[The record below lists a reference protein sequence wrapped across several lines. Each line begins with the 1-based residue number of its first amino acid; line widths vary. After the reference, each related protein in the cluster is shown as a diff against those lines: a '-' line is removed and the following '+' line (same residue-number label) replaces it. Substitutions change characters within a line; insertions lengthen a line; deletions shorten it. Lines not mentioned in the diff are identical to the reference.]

1 MIFIFPLHRTAS
13 LNETRPEMT
22 GFDAAAATYDRSRHA
37 LIPDYD
43 DLYGAAVAALELEAD
58 EPACVLD
65 LGAGTGGFA
74 LEVVNAY
81 PLVKCELADISAK
94 MLDQAR
100 VKFDGDGRFSF
111 RELDIVAGE
120 FGHGWDRIV
129 SSFVIHHLE
138 HENKRKVFAKA
149 CAALEPGGIFVNIDQ
164 VQACSQAV
172 QDIHMRLWKKDVLAA
187 GALEQDL
194 EDGLKRMEAMDINA
208 ELDDQ
213 VLWLEQAGF
222 SEVEV
227 VYRNYFYAVF
237 VARKAG

>member
-1 MIFIFPLHRTAS
+1 
-13 LNETRPEMT
+13 MT

-58 EPACVLD
+58 EPARVLD

-100 VKFDGDGRFSF
+100 AKFAGDGRFSF

-138 HENKRKVFAKA
+138 HEYKRKVFAEA
-149 CAALEPGGIFVNIDQ
+149 CAALKPGGIFVSIDQ

>member
-1 MIFIFPLHRTAS
+1 MTGFK
-13 LNETRPEMT
+13 MT

-58 EPACVLD
+58 EPVRVLD

-74 LEVVNAY
+74 LEVVNAH
-81 PLVKCELADISAK
+81 PLARVELADISRP
-94 MLDQAR
+94 MLDRAR
-100 VKFDGDGRFSF
+100 EKFAGDQRFSF
-111 RELDIVAGE
+111 RELDIAAGE
-120 FGHGWDRIV
+120 FGDNWDRIV

-138 HENKRKVFAKA
+138 HDGKRQVFGKA
-149 CAALEPGGIFVNIDQ
+149 FKALKPGGIFVNVDQ

-194 EDGLKRMEAMDINA
+194 EDGLKRMAAMDINA

>member
-1 MIFIFPLHRTAS
+1 
-13 LNETRPEMT
+13 MT

-43 DLYGAAVAALELEAD
+43 DLYGAAVTALDLAD
-58 EPACVLD
+58 DKPARVLD

-74 LEVVNAY
+74 LEVVNAH
-81 PLVKCELADISAK
+81 PRVQVELADISSK

-100 VKFDGDGRFSF
+100 AKFAGDGRFSF

-120 FGHGWDRIV
+120 FGVGWDRIV

-138 HENKRKVFAKA
+138 HADKRKVFAKI
-149 CAALEPGGIFVNIDQ
+149 CAALKPGGIFVNIDQ

-187 GALEQDL
+187 GALPQDL

-222 SEVEV
+222 SGIEV

-237 VARKAG
+237 VAKKGA

>member
-1 MIFIFPLHRTAS
+1 
-13 LNETRPEMT
+13 MT

-37 LIPDYD
+37 LIPDHD
-43 DLYGAAVAALELEAD
+43 DLYGAAVAALELQAG
-58 EPACVLD
+58 EPARVLD

-81 PLVKCELADISAK
+81 PEANVELADVSK
-94 MLDQAR
+94 PMLDRAR
-100 VKFDGDGRFSF
+100 QKFAGDPRFSF
-111 RELDIVAGE
+111 REMDIVDGS
-120 FGHGWDRIV
+120 FGADWDRIV

-138 HENKRKVFAKA
+138 HEDKRKVFAKA
-149 CAALEPGGIFVNIDQ
+149 CTALKPGGIFVNVDQ

-172 QDIHMRLWKKDVLAA
+172 QDIHMRLWKKAVLEA

-222 SEVEV
+222 AEVEV
-227 VYRNYFYAVF
+227 VYRNFFYAVF
-237 VARKAG
+237 VARKAV

>member
-1 MIFIFPLHRTAS
+1 
-13 LNETRPEMT
+13 MT

-43 DLYGAAVAALELEAD
+43 DLYGAAVAALELAVN
-58 EPACVLD
+58 EPARVLD

-81 PLVKCELADISAK
+81 PQVTCELADMSTK
-94 MLDQAR
+94 MLDRAR
-100 VKFDGDGRFSF
+100 EKFAGDERFSF
-111 RELDIVAGE
+111 RELDIVADE
-120 FGHGWDRIV
+120 FGGGWDRIV

-138 HENKRKVFAKA
+138 HEDKRKAFAKA
-149 CAALEPGGIFVNIDQ
+149 CAALKPGGIFVNIDQ

-213 VLWLEQAGF
+213 VLWLEQAGY
-222 SEVEV
+222 SGVEV

-237 VARKAG
+237 VAKKGA

>member
-1 MIFIFPLHRTAS
+1 
-13 LNETRPEMT
+13 MT

-100 VKFDGDGRFSF
+100 VKFAGDGRFSF